1 MKNFCSAKTLVNGEI
16 NSKLEENICKP
27 QATKNLSKIFKEL
40 LTFKNKQTYNL
51 IKKKRDK
58 YLNGHFT
65 KEDVQMAN
73 KLMKTYTT
81 LYVIKEFEIQTIIST
96 TSLVAQMVK
105 RLSMMW
111 ETRVRSLG

>member
-51 IKKKRDK
+51 IKKKGT
-58 YLNGHFT
+58 NI
-65 KEDVQMAN
+65 
-73 KLMKTYTT
+73 LMDTSPKKMYRW
-81 LYVIKEFEIQTIIST
+81 QIS
-96 TSLVAQMVK
+96 L
-105 RLSMMW
+105 
-111 ETRVRSLG
+111 